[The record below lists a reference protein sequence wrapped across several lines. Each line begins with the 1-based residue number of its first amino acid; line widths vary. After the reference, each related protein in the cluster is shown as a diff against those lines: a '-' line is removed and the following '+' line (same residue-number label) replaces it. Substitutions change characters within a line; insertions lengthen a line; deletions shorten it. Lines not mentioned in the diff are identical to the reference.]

1 MFETVTFKHCCVKL
15 NVLYMYISSLDSTCF
30 LCIWLQAT
38 RLCGQHCS
46 TIHLMFVDV
55 CDAPHNL
62 MQQVKRKEERE
73 KKAGRPDKKGNKQ
86 TAERAES
93 TIMKSINQQ
102 LNNPPTPSRQ
112 DSAALTA
119 QRSTAGTICGENDN
133 YFSST
138 P

>member
-1 MFETVTFKHCCVKL
+1 
-15 NVLYMYISSLDSTCF
+15 
-30 LCIWLQAT
+30 
-38 RLCGQHCS
+38 
-46 TIHLMFVDV
+46 MFVDV
-55 CDAPHNL
+55 RDAPHNL

-73 KKAGRPDKKGNKQ
+73 RERAKKAERTDKKGNEQ

-93 TIMKSINQQ
+93 TIMKSIMQQ